1 MFVCKLPLKNLNIFL
16 RIILSYFNKILPYFG
31 IIFNSKIRKYGDFMD
46 YLSKFINYLHVTKNL
61 SNKTLKAYTSDLQQ
75 FFNFENTIL
84 QPDICEFIAYLNVD
98 LKLKDTSIRR
108 KIITLKNFYDY
119 LYSENLITFSPFS
132 KLKFRFKQE
141 KKLPKTLPIKEIT
154 KILNCLN
161 IDYETLSPFAK
172 NVYMRDAALLD
183 LLISTGIRIGEAAAI
198 TLDDI
203 ISSEH
208 TILIH
213 GKGRKQRLIY
223 ISSPTTW
230 DRLKTLI
237 KERKKSSSNY
247 LFVNRYGNPMSIH
260 GIEDIYKK
268 YIKKAQINTKSTP
281 HYLRHTYATN
291 LLANGADLRSV
302 QEILGHA
309 SVATTQIYTEVTTAR
324 KKQVL
329 KKFNYRTKL

>member
-1 MFVCKLPLKNLNIFL
+1 
-16 RIILSYFNKILPYFG
+16 
-31 IIFNSKIRKYGDFMD
+31 MD
-46 YLSKFINYLHVTKNL
+46 YLSKFINYLQATKNL
-61 SNKTLKAYTSDLQQ
+61 SYTTLKAYSSDLNQ
-75 FFNFENTIL
+75 FFKYEQNIL
-84 QPDICEFIAYLNVD
+84 EPDICAFISYLSNQ

-108 KIITLKNFYDY
+108 KIITLKNFYKY
-119 LYSENLITFSPFS
+119 LIDSEVIATSPFK

-141 KKLPKTLPIKEIT
+141 RKLPKTLTISEIS
-154 KILNCLN
+154 KILKCFDIENTSL
-161 IDYETLSPFAK
+161 TTFALK
-172 NVYMRDAALLD
+172 EYIRNAALID

-198 TLDDI
+198 TLNDI
-203 ISSEH
+203 TASEH

-223 ISSPTTW
+223 ISSPATW

-237 KERKKSSSNY
+237 KQRKKSSNNF
-247 LFVNRYGNPMSIH
+247 LFVNRYGKPLSIH

-268 YIKKAQINTKSTP
+268 YIKKAQITTKSTP
-281 HYLRHTYATN
+281 HYLRHTFATN

-309 SVATTQIYTEVTTAR
+309 SVATTQIYTEVSTAR

-329 KKFNYRTKL
+329 KKFNYRNKL

>member
-1 MFVCKLPLKNLNIFL
+1 
-16 RIILSYFNKILPYFG
+16 
-31 IIFNSKIRKYGDFMD
+31 MD
-46 YLSKFINYLHVTKNL
+46 YLSKFINYLQATKNL
-61 SNKTLKAYTSDLQQ
+61 SDKTLKAYRCDLKQ
-75 FFNFENTIL
+75 FFKFEKTIL
-84 QPDICEFIAYLNVD
+84 SPDVCGFIAYLNTD

-119 LYSENLITFSPFS
+119 LFNENLISFYPFA

-141 KKLPKTLPIKEIT
+141 RKLPKTLHIKDIT
-154 KILNCLN
+154 KILDCLN
-161 IDYETLSPFAK
+161 IDCTPLSTFATK
-172 NVYMRDAALLD
+172 TYLRDAALLD

-203 ISSEH
+203 IIPEH

-223 ISSPTTW
+223 ISSPVTW
-230 DRLKTLI
+230 DRLKVLI
-237 KERKKSSSNY
+237 KERKKAENNY
-247 LFVNRYGNPMSIH
+247 LFVNRYGAPLSIH

-268 YIKKAQINTKSTP
+268 YVKKAQINAKSTP
-281 HYLRHTYATN
+281 HYLRHTFATN

-309 SVATTQIYTEVTTAR
+309 SVATTQIYTEVTTNR

-329 KKFNYRTKL
+329 KKFNYRNKIY